1 VAGPQPPL
9 PPLELTCLGPPSAR
23 LDGKEPPPDVLWRP
37 RLALLCYLA
46 LSPDRARTRD
56 HLLGLI
62 WPEEPEKNA
71 RKSLNQSLY
80 GLRSVLGHDRLITEG
95 ETVRLNDAGL
105 SVDAVEFGKAVE
117 RDPAR
122 AVSLVR
128 GDFLEGFI
136 LDGSPA
142 FDEWVTL
149 ERQRWRSRSVSAL
162 VAYAESLLGAGRFSE
177 ASDLAHRALGLEPYS
192 EPAIR
197 LVMRATALSGDGAGA
212 LAAFHDFAAQ
222 LEKGIGEKPSRE
234 LNALAERIRR
244 QVSRPVHATAA
255 AEVPLVGRPEVHEAV
270 FSELR
275 LVLTAGPRT
284 LAITAAPGMGRTR
297 LLSEC
302 AKRAALEGA
311 TVVLARPLTS
321 DQDSPLSTLRLL
333 LRGGLAAA
341 PGLVGADPDALSVL
355 AGVAPEIAPRA
366 TPRPAQDGAHIAAA
380 LARVL
385 AAVAEESPVALL
397 LDDAH
402 LADGTSLEVLQSAI
416 AQLANAPVILVITLR
431 EESVTKSKALL
442 SLRAEIGR
450 ALQGRTLHLERLSD
464 ADIRELV
471 NALAPWCS
479 NDADRDRLTRRLSLE
494 TGGIPFYAVTLLQ
507 GLNRLVTIRTDLVA
521 WPPPK
526 ATFEASL
533 PFSIPALVRVAIAAR
548 IGELDP
554 ESRRVL
560 EAASIAGQALDL
572 DLTSA
577 LMDLPKA
584 QVEDKLALAERL
596 HLVEF
601 DGQRYRFTAPLI
613 ADVVRAECLTPGQC
627 RRLRERAVELL
638 ASRDELP
645 SKVLRVELLAAVRPD
660 GSTVQEALTL
670 AQKAIGARSSRTAQR
685 ALVAAELAAGPEI
698 ATYRA
703 RVEAVRQQIS
713 S

>member
-1 VAGPQPPL
+1 MPDAPFPR
-9 PPLELTCLGPPSAR
+9 LELTCLGPPSAR

-80 GLRSVLGHDRLITEG
+80 GLRAVLGPDRLITEG

-105 SVDAVEFGKAVE
+105 SVDAMEFSKAIE

-136 LDGSPA
+136 LDGSSA

-162 VAYAESLLGAGRFSE
+162 VAYAESLLGACRFTE
-177 ASDLAHRALGLEPYS
+177 ASDLARRALGLEPYS

-197 LVMRATALSGDGAGA
+197 LVMRAAALSGDGARA

-222 LEKGIGEKPSRE
+222 LKKGIGEKPSRD

-255 AEVPLVGRPEVHEAV
+255 AELPLVGRPDVHEAV

-275 LVLTAGPRT
+275 LALTAGPRT
-284 LAITAAPGMGRTR
+284 LAIAAAPGMGRSR
-297 LLSEC
+297 LLAEC
-302 AKRAALEGA
+302 AKRLALEGA
-311 TVVLARPLTS
+311 TVALARPLSS
-321 DQDSPLSTLRLL
+321 DHDAPLSTLRLL

-341 PGLVGADPDALSVL
+341 PGLVGADPHALNVL

-366 TPRPAQDGAHIAAA
+366 TPQPAQDTAQIAAA
-380 LARVL
+380 LTRAI
-385 AAVAEESPVALL
+385 AALAEESPVALL

-402 LADGTSLEVLQSAI
+402 LADGTSLEVLHSAI
-416 AQLANAPVILVITLR
+416 EQLEAGAVIFAITLR
-431 EESVTKSKALL
+431 DESGAGPKALL
-442 SLRAEIGR
+442 RLRGEIGR
-450 ALQGRTLHLERLSD
+450 GLQGKSLRLEPLVE

-471 NALAPWCS
+471 TTLASWCS
-479 NDADRDRLTRRLSLE
+479 NDVDRDRLTRRLTFE
-494 TGGIPFYAVTLLQ
+494 TGGNPFYAVTLLH
-507 GLNRLVTIRTDLVA
+507 GLERLATFRADFVT
-521 WPPPK
+521 WPPPNS
-526 ATFEASL
+526 TIDSPL
-533 PFSIPALVRVAIAAR
+533 PFSVPDLVRVAIAAR

-554 ESRRVL
+554 DSRRVL
-560 EAASIAGQALDL
+560 EIASIAGQALDVGL
-572 DLTSA
+572 IGVLTEVP
-577 LMDLPKA
+577 LP
-584 QVEDKLALAERL
+584 QVEERLAAAERL
-596 HLVEF
+596 HLVVF
-601 DGQRYRFTAPLI
+601 DGQRYSFAAPLI
-613 ADVVRAECLTPGQC
+613 KEVVRSECLTSGQR
-627 RRLRERAVELL
+627 RRLRERAIEALAARDDL
-638 ASRDELP
+638 ASQ
-645 SKVLRVELLAAVRPD
+645 VLRVELLAAVRHD
-660 GSTVQEALTL
+660 KATVESAIAVAHSALV
-670 AQKAIGARSSRTAQR
+670 ARSSRSVRR
-685 ALVAAELAAGPEI
+685 ALAAAELAAGLDVES
-698 ATYRA
+698 YRA
-703 RVEAVRQQIS
+703 QLDSIRHQLS